1 MPTMPEL
8 KERAVDEA
16 KRFVIVFLYLW
27 VLLSLFALHK
37 SIILNEPSLSLGQGF
52 AIVNA
57 LVLAKFMLLGE
68 AFNLADN
75 LKSKPIIYPVVFKS
89 AVFAVLLMGCHALE
103 EIAVGLWHGGGFA
116 SSVSHLGGETAIR
129 IFMIGLIMFVVLMPF
144 FAFSEIG
151 RDLGTHELYR
161 LFFVR
166 RTKYVPVDG

>member
-1 MPTMPEL
+1 MLTKAEL
-8 KERAVDEA
+8 KERAVNEA
-16 KRFVIVFLYLW
+16 KRFVIIFLYLW
-27 VLLSLFALHK
+27 VLFSLFALHK
-37 SIILNEPSLSLGQGF
+37 SIILNEPSLILGQGF

-57 LVLAKFMLLGE
+57 LVLAKIMLLGE

-103 EIAVGLWHGGGFA
+103 EIATRLWLGGNFA
-116 SSVSHLGGETAIR
+116 SSVSDLGGGTAIR
-129 IFMIGLIMFVVLMPF
+129 IFIVGLIMFVVLMPF

-151 RDLGTHELYR
+151 RDIGEDELYR

-166 RTKYVPVDG
+166 RTKYVPAHR